1 MVQMWSFTTKILCH
15 PEANSEIIIMGFRDL
30 TCQVI
35 LGHESQTENT
45 KYFTSIGTLA
55 FNLL

>member
-1 MVQMWSFTTKILCH
+1 MWSFTTKILCH